1 MKRPIFQRLKP
12 HINIGTIGH
21 VDHGKT
27 TLTSAITNVLSIY
40 GLAKPRNYFDIDSAP
55 EEKERKIT
63 INTSHIEY
71 ETTKRHYAHIDCPGH
86 SDYIKNMITGA
97 AQMDGA
103 ILVVSAIDGLMPQ
116 TREHLLLAKQIGIPN
131 IIIFI
136 NKTDQVEDTELLE
149 LVELE
154 ITDLLKDLGFINKPI
169 FIFGSATEALK
180 YIENKKTYNYGE
192 NKWVDKILDLL
203 AKIDDEIPTPKRDI
217 DKPFLMGIEGVIS
230 ITGRGTVATGL
241 IERGKIKIGDIVQ
254 IIGFGSIH
262 DTTVIGIEMFQKIL
276 LEGIAGDNI
285 GLLLRGIQK
294 TDIQRGMVIAAVNTI
309 KPYSQFIADIYVLK
323 ASEGGRIKPFSINYK
338 PQFYVRTTDVTGTI
352 NKIISTNNTK
362 ESKIIFPGDLV
373 SLEIIL
379 LYPIAIETGMRFAIR
394 EGGKTIGAGLIT
406 KIIK

>member
-12 HINIGTIGH
+12 HLNIGTIGH

-27 TLTSAITNVLSIY
+27 TLTSAITTILALY

-63 INTSHIEY
+63 INTSHVEY
-71 ETTKRHYAHIDCPGH
+71 ETTTRHYAHIDCPGH

-103 ILVVSAIDGLMPQ
+103 ILVVSALDGVMPQ

-136 NKTDQVEDTELLE
+136 NKTDQVEDLELLE

-154 ITDLLKDLGFINKPI
+154 LTDLIKELGFTITPI

-180 YIENKKTYNYGE
+180 YLEQKTTYIYGE

-203 AKIDDEIPTPKRDI
+203 TKIDEEIPTPIRDI
-217 DKPFLMGIEGVIS
+217 EKPFLMGIEGVIS

-241 IERGKIKIGDIVQ
+241 IERGRIKVGDTVQ
-254 IIGFGSIH
+254 IIGFGSLQE
-262 DTTVIGIEMFQKIL
+262 TTVIGIEMFQKVL
-276 LEGIAGDNI
+276 LEGVAGDNI
-285 GLLLRGIQK
+285 GLLLRGTQK

-309 KPYSQFIADIYVLK
+309 KPYSQFIAEIYVLK
-323 ASEGGRIKPFSINYK
+323 ASEGGRTKPFSINYK

-352 NKIISTNNTK
+352 NQIISTNNQK

-379 LYPIAIETGMRFAIR
+379 IYPIAIEQGMHFAIR
-394 EGGKTIGAGLIT
+394 EGGKTIGAGIIT